1 MQVERGHQI
10 HSLCSYV
17 HLFEDVK
24 HRHAGTG
31 LFVCQTHHRPLLCG
45 TFWETNK
52 QTVVC
57 HYCCECEWHIELRTS
72 FPHLSGCMQ
81 HLFVVS
87 FLFPGVNAHFLHRHN
102 IRWLPVGAHLRLGR
116 TENSSGWV
124 THTTDELLLEN
135 VWFFICLNHNNNNKN
150 TMPKKKPPCMHHWPL
165 RVS

>member
-1 MQVERGHQI
+1 MFTCLKMLNTDTLALASSSVR
-10 HSLCSYV
+10 LT
-17 HLFEDVK
+17 
-24 HRHAGTG
+24 TG
-31 LFVCQTHHRPLLCG
+31 RFSAALS
-45 TFWETNK
+45 EK